1 MKAQKGNSLSARC
14 VGVCPFRRTY
24 ASVRNTNHEV
34 GAAILK
40 KRGRKWTKQDEIR
53 RKVHLFLWNE
63 IVFPL
68 FATFSFRKSRNFEK
82 KIGLMVKCTPER
94 GHNALFFIPLEV
106 IIML

>member
-1 MKAQKGNSLSARC
+1 MVYASSFIVLHSKGSSLQKGNSLSARC
-14 VGVCPFRRTY
+14 VGVCLFKRTY

-63 IVFPL
+63 IEFPISQLFVFENRGI
-68 FATFSFRKSRNFEK
+68 SKQKSYF
-82 KIGLMVKCTPER
+82 C
-94 GHNALFFIPLEV
+94 A
-106 IIML
+106 